1 MRNVTMRCGVLHMLA
16 EGYAFVRELVSFV
29 GQIGPRY
36 PVDAPLT
43 REGPIDRYTA
53 VRPLR

>member
-1 MRNVTMRCGVLHMLA
+1 MLA
-16 EGYAFVRELVSFV
+16 QRYAFVRQLVSFMV
-29 GQIGPRY
+29 CIDREGV
-36 PVDAPLT
+36 VDAPLT